1 MERRMNMSINFLMIS
16 KYLNLV
22 KYQRIIL
29 EQIEKFTCCFESKLE
44 MCKWSIS
51 HMVCEKNSKS
61 EKLMET
67 GNDRL
72 KVMTIHHIDFWFR

>member
-1 MERRMNMSINFLMIS
+1 MTN
-16 KYLNLV
+16 
-22 KYQRIIL
+22 
-29 EQIEKFTCCFESKLE
+29 CFESKLE
-44 MCKWSIS
+44 MYKWSIGHMVCVKNWKSEMCKWSIG